1 MPIVSAQT
9 AVQRLQIALF
19 TVVLVIAALYVAPAH
34 ATHKRGAAHAI
45 INEMLRSQ
53 ERDRQRTIYVVPKV
67 EVSRT
72 RVAEAQRILNLIGYD
87 AGPVDGAMGRRTRTA
102 LVDFQGNNRLLRTGT
117 VNDPTLVALRRA
129 ETEWVAR
136 AQPARPQQP
145 AYQPVAINSGDVSG
159 LYCAGDHAMA
169 LNETDQ
175 GDLRFM
181 VSSAQSGHHC
191 QAEGTARRTA
201 YGWRYE
207 ANMQGTDGERCAI
220 EFSAA
225 GSVRLSTDAE
235 ARCQSVC
242 GTRATLN
249 GLTFPAD
256 ARVTAIPAARLFD
269 NDGALFKESC
279 GS

>member
-9 AVQRLQIALF
+9 VVQRLQFALF
-19 TVVLVIAALYVAPAH
+19 TAVLVIAAFYVTPSH

-45 INEMLRSQ
+45 INEVFRAQ

-67 EVSRT
+67 EVSRA

-87 AGPVDGAMGRRTRTA
+87 AGPVDGAMGRRTRAA
-102 LVDFQGNNRLLRTGT
+102 LINFQRNNSLLRTGT
-117 VNDPTLVALRRA
+117 VNDPTIIALRRA
-129 ETEWVAR
+129 EAERIAG
-136 AQPARPQQP
+136 AQPARPEQQVYQP
-145 AYQPVAINSGDVSG
+145 AAVNSGDVSG

-175 GDLRFM
+175 GDLQFM

-191 QAEGTARRTA
+191 QAEGTARRTP

-207 ANMQGTDGERCAI
+207 ANMHGAAGERCAI

-225 GSVRLSTDAE
+225 GSVRLSTDAD

-242 GTRATLN
+242 GARATLN
-249 GLTFPAD
+249 GLAFPSG
-256 ARVTAIPAARLFD
+256 ARVTAIPAARLFE
-269 NDGALFKESC
+269 NDGALFRESC